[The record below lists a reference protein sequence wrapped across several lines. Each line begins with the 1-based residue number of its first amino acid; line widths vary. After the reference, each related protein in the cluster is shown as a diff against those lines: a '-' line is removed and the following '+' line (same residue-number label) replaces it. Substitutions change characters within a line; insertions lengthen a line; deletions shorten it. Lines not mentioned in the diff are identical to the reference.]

1 MLFTSSLLALLA
13 VPVFGAAAKD
23 PEPAAAEP
31 PAALKATVTATFPDA
46 EELLGLRLVNGRP
59 TRAVLEVTN
68 RDDVPIQ
75 VAFVSGALSSDKLAL
90 ADGPAYQAIVRNL
103 TASQL
108 DLAVAAGQSAQVP
121 YAFALDMQP
130 QDVRVVLT
138 ALVTDARGGIFPVT
152 AYNGT
157 ASIVE
162 APTSFLDP
170 QIIFLYLV
178 LSAAFAGVLYF
189 VYKTWIEAL
198 FPPAKK
204 APRTPK
210 KVSGKRADADAA
222 AAALSGSESATSA
235 TATGSS
241 KGYDESWIPD
251 HHIARPAGKR
261 SKSGTPKAK

>member
-1 MLFTSSLLALLA
+1 EAE
-13 VPVFGAAAKD
+13 PEAAAA
-23 PEPAAAEP
+23 PQLNAQI
-31 PAALKATVTATFPDA
+31 TATFPDA
-46 EELLGLRLVNGRP
+46 DLIGLRLVNGKP
-59 TRAVLEVTN
+59 TRAVVEVTN
-68 RDDVPIQ
+68 NDDGPIQ
-75 VAFVSGALSSDKLAL
+75 VAFVSGTLSSDKPLPDDAPL
-90 ADGPAYQAIVRNL
+90 YQSIVHNL
-103 TASQL
+103 TASQYNL
-108 DLAVAAGQSAQVP
+108 PVAAGESKQVP

-130 QDVRVVLT
+130 QDVRVQLMAV
-138 ALVTDARGGIFPVT
+138 VTDSKGGVFPIT

-178 LSAAFAGVLYF
+178 LSAAFAGTLYF

-210 KVSGKRADADAA
+210 KAKKIDAD
-222 AAALSGSESATSA
+222 AALSGSESTAA
-235 TATGSS
+235 ATGSS
-241 KGYDESWIPD
+241 KYDEQWIPD

-261 SKSGTPKAK
+261 SKSGTPKVK

>member
-1 MLFTSSLLALLA
+1 MLFKSSLLALLA
-13 VPVFGAAAKD
+13 VQVFGAPAKD
-23 PEPAAAEP
+23 TEEEAAA
-31 PAALKATVTATFPDA
+31 PAPLKATIRATFPDA
-46 EELLGLRLVNGRP
+46 ELLGLRLVNGKP

-68 RDDVPIQ
+68 HDEGPIQ
-75 VAFVSGALSSDKLAL
+75 VAFVSGALSSDKAL
-90 ADGPAYQAIVRNL
+90 PPDAPAYRSIVHNL
-103 TASQL
+103 TASEYN
-108 DLAVAAGQSAQVP
+108 LAVAAGESAQVP
-121 YAFALDMQP
+121 YAFALDLQP
-130 QDVRVVLT
+130 QDVRVQLT
-138 ALVTDARGGIFPVT
+138 ALVTDAKGGIFPVT

-178 LSAAFAGVLYF
+178 LSAAFAGALYF

-204 APRTPK
+204 AARTPK
-210 KVSGKRADADAA
+210 KVRKTEID
-222 AAALSGSESATSA
+222 AALSGSESAA
-235 TATGSS
+235 TASGSS
-241 KGYDESWIPD
+241 KYDESWIPD

>member
-1 MLFTSSLLALLA
+1 MLFKSSLLALLA
-13 VPVFGAAAKD
+13 VQVFGAPAKD
-23 PEPAAAEP
+23 AEP
-31 PAALKATVTATFPDA
+31 EAPAPAELKASVTATFPEAD
-46 EELLGLRLVNGRP
+46 LIGLRLVNGKP

-68 RDDVPIQ
+68 NDDGPIQ
-75 VAFVSGALSSDKLAL
+75 VAFVSGSLTSDKPLPDDAPL
-90 ADGPAYQAIVRNL
+90 YQSILRNL
-103 TASQL
+103 TASQYNL
-108 DLAVAAGQSAQVP
+108 PVAAGQSAQVP

-130 QDVRVVLT
+130 QDVRVQLT
-138 ALVTDARGGIFPVT
+138 ALLTDSKGGIFPVV

-157 ASIVE
+157 ASVVE

-178 LSAAFAGVLYF
+178 LSAAFAGTLYF

-210 KVSGKRADADAA
+210 KAKKVDADAV
-222 AAALSGSESATSA
+222 LTSSEPSA
-235 TATGSS
+235 TATGS
-241 KGYDESWIPD
+241 KTYDESWIPD